1 MNMRLPLSDP
11 RQGLRNRALIR
22 NVAYIG
28 GDWVGSDD
36 GKCFEV
42 RNPADGSLVAEVP
55 NMGPEET
62 RRAIQAAAVAFG
74 TWRRF
79 TPQQRSIILRRWQQ
93 LILNSADDLA
103 CLLTTE
109 QGKALKDAR
118 AEVLQAAAFL
128 EWYAEEGKRLTG
140 HVLPTSD
147 AGRRGWV
154 LREPIGVC
162 AAITPWNYP
171 AATLARKFAPA
182 LAAGCTVVLK
192 PAEQTPLTA
201 LALAALAEEAGLPP
215 GVFNVVTGDGDA
227 AEAIGRELSTHP
239 AIRMLSFTG
248 SSEVGRQLMRQ
259 SADTLKSLSLELGG
273 HAPFVVFDDADLD
286 IAVESAINAKFRNA
300 GQMCVAANRFLVQDR
315 IHDAFA
321 TRLAE
326 RAKGLKVGPGLTPGV
341 LVGPLIDYSALAK
354 VQRHVDDAVAHGAR
368 VLAGGQRFGREGTFF
383 EPTVLTE
390 VTSAMIVAREE
401 TFGPVAP
408 LMRFSTEA
416 EAIAV
421 SNATEFGLASYVFTR
436 DISRIWRLTE
446 AIEAGVVAVN
456 AGSFTTEAAP
466 FGGVKQSGLGRE
478 GGSYGIDSYLSVKHV
493 SLGLG

>member
-1 MNMRLPLSDP
+1 MRLPLSDP
-11 RQGLRNRALIR
+11 QHGLRNRALIR

-36 GKCFEV
+36 GTCFEV

-55 NMGPEET
+55 NMGAEET
-62 RRAIQAAAVAFG
+62 RRAIQAAVVAFVA
-74 TWRRF
+74 WRRF
-79 TPQQRSIILRRWQQ
+79 TPQQRSTILRRWQQ
-93 LILNSADDLA
+93 LILDSADDLA

-109 QGKALKDAR
+109 QGKALNDAH
-118 AEVLQAAAFL
+118 AEVLQAAGFL

-140 HVLPTSD
+140 GVLPTSHP
-147 AGRRGWV
+147 GRRGWV

-259 SADTLKSLSLELGG
+259 SADTLKNLSLELGG

-286 IAVESAINAKFRNA
+286 VAVESAINAKFRNA
-300 GQMCVAANRFLVQDR
+300 GQMCVAANRFLVQDG

-341 LVGPLIDYSALAK
+341 LVGPLIDHLALTK
-354 VQRHVDDAVAHGAR
+354 VQRHVDDAIAHGAK
-368 VLAGGQRFGREGTFF
+368 VLTGGQRFGRDGTFF
-383 EPTVLTE
+383 EPTVLTG

-416 EAIAV
+416 DAIAM
-421 SNATEFGLASYVFTR
+421 SNATDYGLASYVFTR

-478 GGSYGIDSYLSVKHV
+478 GGSYGIESYLSIKHV